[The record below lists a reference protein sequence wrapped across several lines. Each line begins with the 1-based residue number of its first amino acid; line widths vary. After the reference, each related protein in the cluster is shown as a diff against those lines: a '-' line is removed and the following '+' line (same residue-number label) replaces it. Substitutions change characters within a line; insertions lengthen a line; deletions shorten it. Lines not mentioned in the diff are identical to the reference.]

1 MLGFILLGLFGL
13 AQARPA
19 SVEGIVLRAGT
30 SQPVSKAVVEL
41 SGNNLSPARVMATGA
56 DGKFE
61 FRGLAAGSYRLAVS
75 REGFLN
81 GSYGQRGPNGT
92 GTPLVLDAGQA
103 RKDVRLTMVATGAIS
118 GRVYDNT
125 GEPLANV
132 PVRAFKY
139 ALLDGDRTLTQ
150 VKADVTDDRGEY
162 RLFWLPPGLYYIGA
176 EPQGG
181 RIGPAMIV
189 MAEGA
194 GGRMIRADSENPRST
209 ADKLG
214 EADVPVYYPG
224 TTDAAAAQPVEVRT
238 GSDVGGVDFSLVRVK
253 THKVSGTLIDGTTG
267 QQIVSASVLVFPR
280 NVSAISAR
288 RMGLTS
294 SRGFEI
300 QGVPPGSYYIVSTY
314 RANAGGGSFRI
325 IGGRTALDVNNA
337 DVDRVTVVLSQATD
351 IRGIVQFEG
360 GRDAAANNT
369 HPIVSLK
376 NQFAGAPGLTQHWA
390 QFSDNQQF
398 VINDV
403 VEGDYDV
410 QVLDLPKGAYVK
422 SIRFG
427 SADALNASLT
437 TDRRS
442 NERLEI
448 TLSMNSG
455 TLDGTVVGRNREAI
469 GSAQVALI
477 PDSAHRQRSDLYFG
491 ARTDES
497 GKFHLEGVAPGD
509 YSLVA
514 WEDIEEGLWR
524 DPEFARRNESTAQR
538 ISIREGSR
546 ESVELAAI
554 PYPF

>member
-1 MLGFILLGLFGL
+1 M
-13 AQARPA
+13 
-19 SVEGIVLRAGT
+19 
-30 SQPVSKAVVEL
+30 
-41 SGNNLSPARVMATGA
+41 
-56 DGKFE
+56 
-61 FRGLAAGSYRLAVS
+61 
-75 REGFLN
+75 
-81 GSYGQRGPNGT
+81 
-92 GTPLVLDAGQA
+92 
-103 RKDVRLTMVATGAIS
+103 
-118 GRVYDNT
+118 
-125 GEPLANV
+125 
-132 PVRAFKY
+132 
-139 ALLDGDRTLTQ
+139 
-150 VKADVTDDRGEY
+150 
-162 RLFWLPPGLYYIGA
+162 
-176 EPQGG
+176 
-181 RIGPAMIV
+181 
-189 MAEGA
+189 
-194 GGRMIRADSENPRST
+194 
-209 ADKLG
+209 
-214 EADVPVYYPG
+214 
-224 TTDAAAAQPVEVRT
+224 

-455 TLDGTVVGRNREAI
+455 TLDGTVVGRNRDAI

-524 DPEFARRNESTAQR
+524 DPEFARRNESTVQR